1 MQVYKVTVEKNG
13 KICWYDENN
22 RLHRLDGPAVVNSD
36 RTEEYWINGTQL
48 TKKNFE
54 NYNKKIQVYK
64 VIVDDN
70 GITRWYNEEGK
81 LQRIEGPPGPLYE
94 YSKKMTIAEI

>member
-22 RLHRLDGPAVVNSD
+22 KLHRLDGPAVVNSD

-48 TKKNFE
+48 TKKNFD
-54 NYNKKIQVYK
+54 NYNKK
-64 VIVDDN
+64 
-70 GITRWYNEEGK
+70 E
-81 LQRIEGPPGPLYE
+81 
-94 YSKKMTIAEI
+94 MTVAEIEKELGYSIKIVK

>member
-1 MQVYKVTVEKNG
+1 MQVYKVTVEENG

-48 TKKNFE
+48 TKKNFD
-54 NYNKKIQVYK
+54 NYNKK
-64 VIVDDN
+64 
-70 GITRWYNEEGK
+70 E
-81 LQRIEGPPGPLYE
+81 
-94 YSKKMTIAEI
+94 MTVAEIEKELGYSIKIVK